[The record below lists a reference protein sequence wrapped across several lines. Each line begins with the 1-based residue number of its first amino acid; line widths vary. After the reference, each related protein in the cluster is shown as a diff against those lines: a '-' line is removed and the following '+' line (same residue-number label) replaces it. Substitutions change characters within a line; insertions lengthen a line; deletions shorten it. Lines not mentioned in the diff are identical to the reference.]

1 MTTEQGRLRVET
13 MLGTMILKP
22 RSLARAL
29 LSEVCDDDCGPAA
42 EADLPSLFDL
52 MLSDDPNESARL
64 RFGDLLRKW
73 DNARDAD
80 WVGQTSRNTRERRD
94 LIYDLLQAGPALR
107 QRISETLPHCSVG
120 EPLIVSDEHRAWYKP
135 EKITEESPKGFYW
148 RAYSGYLHNKG
159 WPADSIVA
167 LDNST
172 REIVSRL
179 ADPGDAQ
186 HAFRARGLVMG
197 YVQSGKTAN
206 FTGVIAKAIDSGYRL
221 IIVLAGTWNML
232 RDQTQR
238 RLDKE
243 LVGKP
248 LLASYPHDYGLI
260 PDDWDAFVDH
270 GQCPSMQGTGK
281 IERLTGLKVDYTRL
295 KAAIGALNFDPIDPA
310 YPFNHPSNLQRS
322 PCRLIVI
329 KKIPSRLDALCND
342 LAAIRDRLLHV
353 PALVIDDESDQAGI
367 NTLRPT
373 AQDRERRTKTNKSIV
388 KLLDLLPLGQYIGY
402 TATPYANFLVDPE
415 DEADLFPRHFILP
428 LDRPPG
434 YMGISDFF
442 DPDISSDDIP
452 EADYTYKERAYVR
465 DAHDSDLPEYEESM
479 KKALASYVLAGAVK
493 LYREAHEEKPRPRF
507 KHHTMLVHSSHTNV
521 AHSEDVKNV
530 DRIFRESAFG
540 GTAARNYLQK
550 LWETDFVPV
559 MQGQGAA
566 GAVPSQFDDLYRCV
580 GPALDKIT
588 RGQIIRVLNSS
599 EGGDRAPDFDRDD
612 VWEIIVGGNKL
623 SRGYTIEGLTISYY
637 LRKATAADTLMQM
650 GRWFGFRQGYRDVVR
665 IFVGRSQGNQGI
677 DLVDHFKQACAMEE
691 RSRTDI
697 RRYAR
702 KADGKP
708 LRPIDVP
715 PLIAISGNL
724 PPTAKNKMWNA
735 VIKDKNYKDQWVMPT
750 RMPEIKTA
758 AEANLAAATL
768 LWRNASDIG
777 VKRLGGTYEDGK
789 SHEFIAALRE
799 ISLQQFVAF
808 LESFK
813 WIKDTPPTDFHLLI
827 DFLKTRKHQ
836 ISGCMLVA
844 PQLQNPSLT
853 DRWEGLT
860 VKERKRMEGAKGTFQ
875 GFGEP
880 KHRAVADYWT
890 GRSARENIPGHLIQ
904 PNTETPAFRDSHR
917 MVCLVYPVRAKRPD
931 GGHENFVTLGFEML
945 FPDNNLTPGLSYTT
959 LVKNNN
965 PVVDATEVE
974 Q

>member
-1 MTTEQGRLRVET
+1 MTTEQARLRIT
-13 MLGTMILKP
+13 TTLGLMINKP
-22 RSLARAL
+22 KNLASTLINNA
-29 LSEVCDDDCGPAA
+29 CDDECGPAT
-42 EADLPSLFDL
+42 EADLPILFDL
-52 MLSDDPNESARL
+52 VLSPEPNEPARL

-73 DNARDAD
+73 DNARDVN
-80 WVGQTSRNTRERRD
+80 WVGETSRNTKQRRE
-94 LIYDLLQAGPALR
+94 LIYDLLKAEPPLR
-107 QRISETLPHCSVG
+107 QRIADTLPHCSVG
-120 EPLIVSDEHRAWYKP
+120 EPLIVSDEHRAWYQP
-135 EKITEESPKGFYW
+135 EQINEESPNSFYW
-148 RAYSGYLHNKG
+148 RAYSGYLRSKG
-159 WPADSIVA
+159 WQDNSILA

-238 RLDKE
+238 RIDKE

-248 LLASYPHDYGLI
+248 LLEAYDDYDHR
-260 PDDWDAFVDH
+260 PDDWAAFVDH
-270 GQCPSMQGTGK
+270 GQCPSRQGTGK
-281 IERLTGLKVDYTRL
+281 IERLTGLRFDYRRL
-295 KAAIGALNFDPIDPA
+295 RTAIGALNFDPIDPA
-310 YPFNHPSNLQRS
+310 YPFNHPVNLQRS

-329 KKIPSRLDALCND
+329 KKIPSRLEALCSD
-342 LAAIRDRLLHV
+342 LAAIRDRLAHV

-373 AQDRERRTKTNKSIV
+373 TQDRERRTKTNKSIV
-388 KLLDLLPLGQYIGY
+388 KLLNLLPLGQYIGY

-442 DPDISSDDIP
+442 DPEIASDDLP
-452 EADYTYKERAYVR
+452 DGDYTYKERSYVR
-465 DAHDSDLPEYEESM
+465 DAHDSDLSGYDDSM
-479 KKALASYVLAGAVK
+479 KKALGSYVLAGAVK
-493 LYREAHEEKPRPRF
+493 LYREANGPAPRF
-507 KHHTMLVHSSHTNV
+507 RFRHHTMLVHSSHTNV
-521 AHSEDVKNV
+521 VHSEDVRNV
-530 DRIFRESAFG
+530 DRIFREAAFG
-540 GTAARNYLQK
+540 GAAARSYLER
-550 LWETDFVPV
+550 LWTDDFLSVIA
-559 MQGQGAA
+559 GQGAA
-566 GAVPSQFDDLYRCV
+566 GDVPPTFDDLYRCI

-588 RGQIIRVLNSS
+588 RGQKIRVLNSS
-599 EGGDRAPDFDRDD
+599 EGGEPAPDFDRDE
-612 VWEIIVGGNKL
+612 VWEIIIGGNKL

-677 DLVDHFKQACAMEE
+677 DLVDHFKQACSMEE
-691 RSRTDI
+691 RSRADI

-702 KADGKP
+702 RADGKP

-724 PPTAKNKMWNA
+724 PPTARNKMWNA
-735 VIKDKNYKDQWVMPT
+735 VIKDKNFKDQWVMPT
-750 RMPEIKTA
+750 RMPERKAA
-758 AEANLAAATL
+758 AESNIAAATL
-768 LWRNASDIG
+768 LWQNAADLG
-777 VKRLGGTYEDGK
+777 VKRLGGTYEDGTAQ
-789 SHEFIAALRE
+789 EFTASLRE
-799 ISLQQFVAF
+799 SILEQFIDF
-808 LESFK
+808 LDSFK
-813 WIKDTPPTDFHLLI
+813 WIRDTPPTDFHLLV
-827 DFLKTRKHQ
+827 DFLKTRNHG
-836 ISGCMLVA
+836 ITGCLLVA
-844 PQLQNPSLT
+844 PQLQNPRLA
-853 DRWEGLT
+853 DRWESLT
-860 VKERKRMEGAKGTFQ
+860 VKERKRMEGVKGAFQ

-890 GRSARENIPGHLIQ
+890 GRSPRENIPGHLVN
-904 PNTETPAFRDSHR
+904 PNTETMVLRDDHR
-917 MVCLVYPVRAKRPD
+917 MVCLIYPVRAKKPD
-931 GGHENFVTLGFEML
+931 GSHEDFVTLGFEML
-945 FPDNNLTPGLSYTT
+945 FPDNNLTQGLSYTT

-965 PVVDATEVE
+965 PVVDAAEVE